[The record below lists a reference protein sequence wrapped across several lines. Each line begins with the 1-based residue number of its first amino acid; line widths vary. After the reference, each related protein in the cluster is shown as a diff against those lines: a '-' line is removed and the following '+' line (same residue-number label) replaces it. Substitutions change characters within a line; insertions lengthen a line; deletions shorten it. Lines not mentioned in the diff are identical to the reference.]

1 MHWCVAGLIVSLLA
15 LIAGIVYQS
24 PPMLINAV
32 VMGMGFGFL
41 AWFGRKRGWF
51 RPW

>member
-15 LIAGIVYQS
+15 LIAGIAYQS
-24 PPMLINAV
+24 PLMLIDAV
-32 VMGMGFGFL
+32 VMGVGFGLL